1 MTIHV
6 CEEINLSDKEFLL
19 QHWAGGFYINGH
31 YMILQIGKTKVFLRA
46 GQMAELDA
54 RRTEVLSN
62 AAKAIQRRIRT
73 HNAHKQF
80 IALRK
85 AAIDIQS
92 LWRGEPSENSKA
104 WVDFVT
110 SCTAIFIYYVLKQNY
125 SYYKE
130 NSYCIGFYPLF
141 IISFSFSLILF
152 GSSTL

>member
-1 MTIHV
+1 
-6 CEEINLSDKEFLL
+6 
-19 QHWAGGFYINGH
+19 
-31 YMILQIGKTKVFLRA
+31 
-46 GQMAELDA
+46 MAELDA

-110 SCTAIFIYYVLKQNY
+110 SCTAIFIYYVFKPNC
-125 SYYKE
+125 SFYKE
-130 NSYCIGFYPLF
+130 NDYFIGFYPLLLF
-141 IISFSFSLILF
+141 HFLFPSYCLVAQHDRYMFTARHFNSWFLFSLVLGMTF
-152 GSSTL
+152 S